1 MSFLLQP
8 APWNP
13 KQECVPFGVEV
24 RPGVFLDLY
33 AHQSTSG
40 YWDVYTSKYYLVTDQ
55 ENYNSLQMA
64 IEEARIMFT
73 GKRQKSEA

>member
-8 APWNP
+8 APWNLNE
-13 KQECVPFGVEV
+13 KCVPFGVEV

-40 YWDVYTSKYYLVTDQ
+40 YWDVYTSKYYLITDK
-55 ENYNSLQMA
+55 ENFNSLQEA
-64 IEEARIMFT
+64 IEEARIVFT
-73 GKRQKSEA
+73 AKTQKSKA